1 MPIRRK
7 NKNKIPKKGKI
18 RIKHCAMK
26 IKFHIIALLVLTAWG
41 SIPSVSAQNERRF
54 IRKGHEYYENE
65 KYVESEVEFR
75 KALEKKPE
83 SFEARFNLGDALFKQ
98 EKIDEALEQFQA
110 IRNSTNDKQKI
121 SNVYHNIGNA
131 FFARQEYEKSI
142 EAYKEALRNDPEDN
156 ETRYNLIVAQKML
169 KQQQQNKQDQQQ
181 EQQQQQ
187 QQEQQEQQQEQ
198 QEQQQEQQEQQQ
210 QEQQQQQQ
218 QISKENAERI
228 LKSLDENE
236 KELQE
241 RLRKAKQQQQM
252 KTEKNW

>member
-1 MPIRRK
+1 
-7 NKNKIPKKGKI
+7 
-18 RIKHCAMK
+18 MK

-41 SIPSVSAQNERRF
+41 SISSISAQNERRF
-54 IRKGHEYYENE
+54 VRKGHDYYENE

-75 KALEKKPE
+75 KALEKDPE

-110 IRNSTNDKQKI
+110 IRNNTDDKQKI
-121 SNVYHNIGNA
+121 SDVYHNIGNA

-142 EAYKEALRNDPEDN
+142 EAYKEALRNDPYDN
-156 ETRYNLIVAQKML
+156 ETRYNLIIAQKML
-169 KQQQQNKQDQQQ
+169 KKQQQDKQDQEQEKEQQQ
-181 EQQQQQ
+181 EQEQQD
-187 QQEQQEQQQEQ
+187 QEQQEQEQ
-198 QEQQQEQQEQQQ
+198 QEQEQQDQQQ
-210 QEQQQQQQ
+210 QDQQQQ

-241 RLRKAKQQQQM
+241 RLRKARQQQQK

>member
-1 MPIRRK
+1 
-7 NKNKIPKKGKI
+7 
-18 RIKHCAMK
+18 MK

-41 SIPSVSAQNERRF
+41 SISSISAQNERRF
-54 IRKGHEYYENE
+54 VRKGHDYYENE

-75 KALEKKPE
+75 KALEKDPE

-110 IRNSTNDKQKI
+110 IRNNTDDKQKI
-121 SNVYHNIGNA
+121 SDVYHNIGNA

-142 EAYKEALRNDPEDN
+142 EAYKEALRNDPYDN
-156 ETRYNLIVAQKML
+156 ETRYNLIIAQKML
-169 KQQQQNKQDQQQ
+169 KKQQQDKQDQEQ
-181 EQQQQQ
+181 EK
-187 QQEQQEQQQEQ
+187 EQQQEQ
-198 QEQQQEQQEQQQ
+198 EQQDQEQQDQQQ
-210 QEQQQQQQ
+210 QDQQQQ

-241 RLRKAKQQQQM
+241 RLRKARQQQQK

>member
-1 MPIRRK
+1 M
-7 NKNKIPKKGKI
+7 KI
-18 RIKHCAMK
+18 R
-26 IKFHIIALLVLTAWG
+26 FHIIALLVLTAW
-41 SIPSVSAQNERRF
+41 SNIHLMSAQNERRF

-75 KALEKKPE
+75 KALEKNPE

-98 EKIDEALEQFQA
+98 EKIDEAIEQFQA
-110 IRNSTNDKQKI
+110 IRNNTDDRQKI

-142 EAYKEALRNDPEDN
+142 EAYKEALRNDPDDN
-156 ETRYNLIVAQKML
+156 ETRYNLIIAQKML
-169 KQQQQNKQDQQQ
+169 KKQQQDKQDQEQEKEQQQ
-181 EQQQQQ
+181 EQEQQD
-187 QQEQQEQQQEQ
+187 QEQQEQEQ
-198 QEQQQEQQEQQQ
+198 QDQQQ
-210 QEQQQQQQ
+210 QDQQQQ

-241 RLRKAKQQQQM
+241 RLRKARQQQQK

>member
-1 MPIRRK
+1 
-7 NKNKIPKKGKI
+7 
-18 RIKHCAMK
+18 
-26 IKFHIIALLVLTAWG
+26 LVLTVLG
-41 SIPSVSAQNERRF
+41 SLSSISAQNERRF

-65 KYVESEVEFR
+65 EYVESEVEFR
-75 KALEKKPE
+75 KALEKDPE

-110 IRNSTNDKQKI
+110 IRNNTDDRQKI

-142 EAYKEALRNDPEDN
+142 EAYKEALRNDPDDN

-169 KQQQQNKQDQQQ
+169 KEQQQNKQDQEQEDQEQ
-181 EQQQQQ
+181 EQQ
-187 QQEQQEQQQEQ
+187 
-198 QEQQQEQQEQQQ
+198 
-210 QEQQQQQQ
+210 QQQQQQ

-241 RLRKAKQQQQM
+241 RLRKAKQQQQK